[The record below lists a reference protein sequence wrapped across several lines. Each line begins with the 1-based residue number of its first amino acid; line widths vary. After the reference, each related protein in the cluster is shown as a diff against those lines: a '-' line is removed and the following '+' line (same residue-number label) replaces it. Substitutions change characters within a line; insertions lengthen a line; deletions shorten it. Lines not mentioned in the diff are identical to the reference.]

1 VKRLVSDLLFRKPE
15 LKIFPCVQE
24 QATLGEALAVFEHT
38 RSSALLV
45 MHDKSMAG
53 IFTASDFARASL
65 NCQGAMS
72 LDSKVKDIM
81 VRKIVYVT
89 LKYRLDECLMVMVTT
104 HIRHLPVL
112 ENELPLALLSM
123 RHIVEALVEDQEF
136 MISQLLQYVT
146 GSTIQAPLTPPAAE
160 VKIHKKIA

>member
-1 VKRLVSDLLFRKPE
+1 
-15 LKIFPCVQE
+15 
-24 QATLGEALAVFEHT
+24 
-38 RSSALLV
+38 
-45 MHDKSMAG
+45 
-53 IFTASDFARASL
+53 
-65 NCQGAMS
+65 MS